1 VKNRVTAA
9 LVTIMGLAVATAGT
23 RVLADTRPGRAP
35 GPDVVHAEI
44 LDAHSNQGT
53 VYCTIY
59 SAPGDGFPVSA
70 DKALKSAQSK
80 IVGGKAL
87 CDFAGFA
94 PGVYAVGMIHD
105 ENDNKKLDTNW
116 IGLPAEGYGTSR
128 DAKATFGPP
137 RFKDA
142 AFTYSGGSVR
152 VPIHVRY

>member
-1 VKNRVTAA
+1 VKAA
-9 LVTIMGLAVATAGT
+9 AHNLSIAVAITTASMA
-23 RVLADTRPGRAP
+23 VLADPGPTRAP
-35 GPDVVHAEI
+35 GPDTIRVEVSA
-44 LDAHSNQGT
+44 LHSSQGT
-53 VYCTIY
+53 VYCSIY
-59 SAPGDGFPVSA
+59 AAPGDGFPVSA
-70 DKALKSAQSK
+70 DKALKAAQSK
-80 IVGGKAL
+80 IAGSAAL
-87 CDFAGFA
+87 CEFNGLA

-128 DAKATFGPP
+128 DAKAKFGPP